1 MKEKAVPLLE
11 MGLCD
16 RCLGRF
22 FSDWLHGID
31 NPERGR
37 RIRAE
42 LGAEGGKE
50 SCFLC
55 GDNFLDMDKKAE
67 WIADALKGVEYN
79 SFLIGSR
86 FEKETL
92 QREEE
97 IRQSLS
103 LNGESI
109 KVEFNRELGKVF
121 EKMSG
126 KSFAREIPDVEILY
140 DTRYDDIKLQVNPV
154 FIYGRYRKLV
164 RGIPQTRWPCRH
176 CHGKGCE
183 HCNYTGKMYPESVEE
198 IIAAPFMESSAAEEH
213 ALHGM
218 GREDIDALMLGT
230 GRPFVLELKN
240 PRRRAFDM
248 DSMESAINSS
258 GKVEVEGLRYSSKA
272 EVRRIK
278 ASRAEKTYVVKVE
291 IDPDVDEEKLKN
303 ALEMLRT
310 NIKQRTPQ
318 RVAHRRADL
327 VRERRVMQIRLLEKE
342 GPVASIEVR
351 GEAGLYIKE
360 LMHGDDGRTE
370 PSLASVLGTGCRV
383 LELDVIAI
391 QEKEE

>member
-1 MKEKAVPLLE
+1 MHEKAMPLIE

-42 LGAEGGKE
+42 LGINEGKD
-50 SCFLC
+50 SCSLC
-55 GDNFLDMDKKAE
+55 GDAFENIHEKAE
-67 WIADALKGVEYN
+67 WVMESLEGIEF
-79 SFLIGSR
+79 STFLIGSR
-86 FEKETL
+86 FDKETL
-92 QREEE
+92 NREEE
-97 IRQSLS
+97 IRQAYG

-109 KVEFNRELGKVF
+109 KVEFNRELGK
-121 EKMSG
+121 ETERLSG
-126 KSFAREIPDVEILY
+126 KNFSREHPDVEILY
-140 DTRYDDIKLQVNPV
+140 DTRYDDISLQINPV

-198 IIAAPFMESSAAEEH
+198 IIAAPFMEVSGAEEH

-230 GRPFVLELKN
+230 GRPFVLELKA
-240 PRRRAFDM
+240 PKKREFDLEKM
-248 DSMESAINSS
+248 AERINSS

-278 ASRAEKTYVVKVE
+278 ASRSEKTYVVRVE
-291 IDPDVDEEKLKN
+291 LDEDVEEEKLKK
-303 ALEMLRT
+303 ALQMLRT
-310 NIKQRTPQ
+310 TIAQRTPQ

-327 VRERRVMQIRLLEKE
+327 VRERRVFEIRLLEKK
-342 GPVASIEVR
+342 GPIASIEVR

-360 LMHGDDGRTE
+360 LMHGDEGRTE
-370 PSLASVLGTGCRV
+370 PSLTSALGTGCRV

>member
-1 MKEKAVPLLE
+1 MMEKARPLLNE
-11 MGLCD
+11 GLCD

-37 RIRAE
+37 RIREE
-42 LGAEGGKE
+42 LGAGEKKD
-50 SCFLC
+50 SCALC
-55 GDNFLDMDKKAE
+55 GDTFSGLEQKAAWVTEALDGIDYE
-67 WIADALKGVEYN
+67 T
-79 SFLIGSR
+79 FLIGSR
-86 FEKETL
+86 FDKETL

-97 IRQSLS
+97 IRQRYDLQ
-103 LNGESI
+103 GESI
-109 KVEFNRELGKVF
+109 KVEFNRELGKVL
-121 EKMSG
+121 ERISG
-126 KSFAREIPDVEILY
+126 KSFSRESPDVEILY
-140 DTRYDDIKLQVNPV
+140 DTRYDDISLQINPV

-164 RGIPQTRWPCRH
+164 RGIPQTRWPCRY

-198 IIAAPFMESSAAEEH
+198 IIAAPFMEESGAEEH

-230 GRPFVLELKN
+230 GRPFVLELKS
-240 PRRRAFDM
+240 PRKRKFDLAR
-248 DSMESAINSS
+248 MEDAINSG
-258 GKVEVEGLRYSSKA
+258 GKVEVEDLRYSSKA

-278 ASRAEKTYVVKVE
+278 ASRAEKTYVVRIE
-291 IDPDVDEEKLKN
+291 LDEDVDEEKLKKS
-303 ALEMLRT
+303 LEMLRT
-310 NIKQRTPQ
+310 DIAQRTPR
-318 RVAHRRADL
+318 RVAHRRADK
-327 VRERRVMQIRLLEKE
+327 VRKRRVIRIRLLEKE
-342 GPVASIEVR
+342 GPLATIEVR

-360 LMHGDDGRTE
+360 LMHGDEGRTE

>member
-1 MKEKAVPLLE
+1 MRRLVYILASSYSGSTLLTLLLANHPEISTIGELKASALGDVGKYVCSCGRPILE
-11 MGLCD
+11 CRFWKQVGAKMAAMGAEFRLEDFGTHFRASGPVCD
-16 RCLGRF
+16 RIL
-22 FSDWLHGID
+22 
-31 NPERGR
+31 
-37 RIRAE
+37 RA
-42 LGAEGGKE
+42 
-50 SCFLC
+50 
-55 GDNFLDMDKKAE
+55 
-67 WIADALKGVEYN
+67 
-79 SFLIGSR
+79 
-86 FEKETL
+86 
-92 QREEE
+92 
-97 IRQSLS
+97 SL
-103 LNGESI
+103 
-109 KVEFNRELGKVF
+109 RGKVF

-198 IIAAPFMESSAAEEH
+198 IIAAPFMESSVAEEH

-258 GKVEVEGLRYSSKA
+258 GKVEAEGLRYSSKA

-327 VRERRVMQIRLLEKE
+327 VRERRVIQIRLLEKE